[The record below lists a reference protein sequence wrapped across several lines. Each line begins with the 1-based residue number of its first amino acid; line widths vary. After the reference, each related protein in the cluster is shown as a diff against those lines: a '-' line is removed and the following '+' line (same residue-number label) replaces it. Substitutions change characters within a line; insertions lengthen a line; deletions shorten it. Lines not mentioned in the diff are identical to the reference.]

1 MNARLSPTKAFTIIE
16 LLVAVAI
23 LAVLVILIAQLVQSG
38 SSVISRSR
46 GHLSAD
52 AQAREVFSRLGRD
65 LAGMPVTIDLG
76 PVVSAKN
83 DKMFFYSE
91 SPGFSSLS
99 ADQASTL
106 SLVGYRVNTNAQMER
121 LGSGLG
127 WASTNS
133 PVFVSYST
141 NMLAKNS
148 VPISGSSLAGAWG
161 SVLGSGSDYEG
172 TSSDY
177 HLIADGVFRLAF
189 TFRKSDG
196 SYVLPYTYLNST
208 SIDVSKGALSEVT
221 SVIVTLAV
229 LDSDSRKIAS
239 DLSGLSAALPD
250 PTQARL
256 DSGEL
261 PAETW
266 QKLIQNASS
275 FANSAGIPVA
285 AASKIK
291 IYQRSFP
298 LKLQ

>member
-1 MNARLSPTKAFTIIE
+1 MNARSGSAKAFTILE

-23 LAVLVILIAQLVQSG
+23 LAILVILIAQLVQSG
-38 SSVISRSR
+38 SSVIARSR

-52 AQAREVFSRLGRD
+52 SQAREVFSRIGRD
-65 LAGMPVTIDLG
+65 LAGMPVSIDHA

-91 SPGFSSLS
+91 SPGFTTL
-99 ADQASTL
+99 ATDQASTL

-127 WASTNS
+127 WTSASAPVFLSYATNTLATNSAPIGAST
-133 PVFVSYST
+133 
-141 NMLAKNS
+141 LE
-148 VPISGSSLAGAWG
+148 GAWG
-161 SVLGSGSDYEG
+161 SVLGSGSSYEG

-177 HLIADGVFRLAF
+177 HLIADGIFRVAF

-196 SYVLPYTYLNST
+196 SYVLPYVLLNS
-208 SIDVSKGALSEVT
+208 SSSDASKGVLSGVT

-229 LDSDSRKIAS
+229 LDADSRKIAS
-239 DLSGLSAALPD
+239 DVAGLAGALPD
-250 PTQARL
+250 PTQANL
-256 DSGEL
+256 DAGEL
-261 PAETW
+261 PAEVW
-266 QKLIQNASS
+266 EKVVRNSAS
-275 FANSAGIPVA
+275 FANAAGIPLA
-285 AASKIK
+285 AASKVK

>member
-1 MNARLSPTKAFTIIE
+1 MNARSGSPKAFTILE

-23 LAVLVILIAQLVQSG
+23 LAILVILIAQLVQSG

-52 AQAREVFSRLGRD
+52 SQAREVFSRISRD
-65 LAGMPVTIDLG
+65 LAGMPVSIDHA
-76 PVVSAKN
+76 PVVSVKN

-91 SPGFSSLS
+91 SPGFTTLS

-127 WASTNS
+127 WTGTNAPIFMSYATNTLATNS
-133 PVFVSYST
+133 APINGST
-141 NMLAKNS
+141 LS
-148 VPISGSSLAGAWG
+148 GAWG
-161 SVLGSGSDYEG
+161 SVLGSGSTYEG

-177 HLIADGVFRLAF
+177 HLIADGVFRVAF

-196 SYVLPYTYLNST
+196 SYVLPYTLLNSS
-208 SIDVSKGALSEVT
+208 SIDASKGALSEVT

-229 LDSDSRKIAS
+229 LDADSRKIAS
-239 DLSGLSAALPD
+239 DVSGLAAALPD
-250 PTQARL
+250 PTQVKL

-266 QKLIQNASS
+266 QKVVQNAGS

-285 AASKIK
+285 AANKVK